1 LQREIR
7 TQVSVAAKTPKRTR
21 AKNRSGNNQTRL
33 ALRCPYLS
41 NLTADRANGDT
52 AMNLILWRHAE
63 AEDIAASD
71 LARQLTTRGRKQAQA
86 SAKWLRA
93 RLPDD
98 AVILASPATRTVQT
112 AESLTDQYRVVRE
125 IAPDASAAAVLEA
138 AGWPDG
144 IAPTVVIV
152 GHQPT
157 LGHVA
162 ARLLADSGASWSI
175 KKSAIWW
182 IESRVRG
189 SDGQAILRAVITP
202 DLI

>member
-1 LQREIR
+1 
-7 TQVSVAAKTPKRTR
+7 
-21 AKNRSGNNQTRL
+21 
-33 ALRCPYLS
+33 
-41 NLTADRANGDT
+41 
-52 AMNLILWRHAE
+52 MNLILWRHAE
-63 AEDIAASD
+63 AEDVASSD
-71 LARQLTTRGRKQAQA
+71 LARQLTARGRKQAQA

-125 IAPDASAAAVLEA
+125 IAPDASATDVLAA

-144 IAPTVVIV
+144 IAPTVVVV

-182 IESRVRG
+182 LESRNRG
-189 SDGQAILRAVITP
+189 NDEQAVLRAMIGP
-202 DLI
+202 DFL